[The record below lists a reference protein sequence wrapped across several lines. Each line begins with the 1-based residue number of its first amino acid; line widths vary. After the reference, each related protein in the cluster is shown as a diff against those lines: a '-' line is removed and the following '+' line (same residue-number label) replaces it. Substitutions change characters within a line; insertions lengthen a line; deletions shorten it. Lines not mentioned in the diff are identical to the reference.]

1 MMDLSM
7 ANFYFKLEFSFKIF
21 LACVFA
27 WEQDRN
33 RQRWRRRQRRRFWR
47 HPIIEVRETRGA
59 YHTLYAELNA
69 NPEKFQDY
77 TRMSQDSFRDLLSR
91 VEGSIRRQD
100 TRLRRAIP
108 PEERL
113 LVTLRFLATGESLS
127 SLHFQYRL
135 GISTLSG
142 IVVDT
147 CRALWNVL
155 REEFIPV
162 PTVDMWREI
171 SKTFLNV
178 CDFPNC
184 LGAVDGKHIRI
195 VKPARTGSEFFN
207 YKKYFSVVL
216 MAIADAECRFIAVD
230 IGAFGRGND
239 SQTFKSSDM
248 GRRVYGNNFNFPPP
262 QPLPNTQG
270 PPLPFVMVGDEA
282 FQMCENLL
290 KPYSSRDLD
299 HTRRIY
305 NYRLTR
311 ARRTVECSFGI
322 LVAKWR
328 ILAKAINL
336 KVETV
341 DEVVKACVVLHNY
354 IMAKERPHIE
364 LDEPVSH
371 PLPDFQ
377 HHPMR
382 STAAVGLMRD
392 QFAAYFVSDIGR
404 VSWQDNVV

>member
-239 SQTFKSSDM
+239 SQTFKSD
-248 GRRVYGNNFNFPPP
+248 GG
-262 QPLPNTQG
+262 
-270 PPLPFVMVGDEA
+270 
-282 FQMCENLL
+282 
-290 KPYSSRDLD
+290 
-299 HTRRIY
+299 
-305 NYRLTR
+305 
-311 ARRTVECSFGI
+311 GI
-322 LVAKWR
+322 
-328 ILAKAINL
+328 I
-336 KVETV
+336 KVF
-341 DEVVKACVVLHNY
+341 CFL
-354 IMAKERPHIE
+354 
-364 LDEPVSH
+364 
-371 PLPDFQ
+371 
-377 HHPMR
+377 
-382 STAAVGLMRD
+382 
-392 QFAAYFVSDIGR
+392 
-404 VSWQDNVV
+404 

>member
-1 MMDLSM
+1 
-7 ANFYFKLEFSFKIF
+7 
-21 LACVFA
+21 
-27 WEQDRN
+27 
-33 RQRWRRRQRRRFWR
+33 
-47 HPIIEVRETRGA
+47 
-59 YHTLYAELNA
+59 
-69 NPEKFQDY
+69 
-77 TRMSQDSFRDLLSR
+77 MSQDSFRDLLSR

-328 ILAKAINL
+328 ILATAINL

>member
-1 MMDLSM
+1 
-7 ANFYFKLEFSFKIF
+7 
-21 LACVFA
+21 
-27 WEQDRN
+27 
-33 RQRWRRRQRRRFWR
+33 
-47 HPIIEVRETRGA
+47 
-59 YHTLYAELNA
+59 
-69 NPEKFQDY
+69 
-77 TRMSQDSFRDLLSR
+77 MSQDSFRDLLSR

-270 PPLPFVMVGDEA
+270 PPFLAHRLGVG
-282 FQMCENLL
+282 
-290 KPYSSRDLD
+290 
-299 HTRRIY
+299 T
-305 NYRLTR
+305 
-311 ARRTVECSFGI
+311 
-322 LVAKWR
+322 
-328 ILAKAINL
+328 
-336 KVETV
+336 
-341 DEVVKACVVLHNY
+341 
-354 IMAKERPHIE
+354 
-364 LDEPVSH
+364 
-371 PLPDFQ
+371 
-377 HHPMR
+377 
-382 STAAVGLMRD
+382 
-392 QFAAYFVSDIGR
+392 
-404 VSWQDNVV
+404 